1 MLDLVPLT
9 RPRWK
14 VTDRNR
20 ETRAIGE
27 LLQFPFPQAQAR
39 AVTPT
44 GIRGDQQRLGLA
56 IGRSAHLLPPPS
68 NRLHGEGG
76 GVVIDADAHPA
87 FIAVEIVD
95 AIRNRLAARRGLD
108 QEIMNP
114 HPLGRLRRTPRPPGD
129 LEAPD
134 QFILLALH
142 RLRTPPPSL
151 A

>member
-95 AIRNRLAARRGLD
+95 AIRNGLAAPGVLIRKSWTRTRWGD
-108 QEIMNP
+108 FA
-114 HPLGRLRRTPRPPGD
+114 GRHVRPTFLKSP
-129 LEAPD
+129 
-134 QFILLALH
+134 
-142 RLRTPPPSL
+142 TSS
-151 A
+151 